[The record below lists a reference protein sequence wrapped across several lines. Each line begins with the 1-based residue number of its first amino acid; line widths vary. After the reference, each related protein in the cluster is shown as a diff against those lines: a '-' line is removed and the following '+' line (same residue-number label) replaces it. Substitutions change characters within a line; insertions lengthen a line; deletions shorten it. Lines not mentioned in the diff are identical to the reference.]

1 MGLVVQV
8 TEHVPPRAPLMRAP
22 HDGQEQPAGRLWYR
36 RRPTWSTSSKS
47 SWSGHIPSSRP
58 QTAESCP
65 IPNDSWTPSSPE
77 ANSRI
82 SSASSASPLRSLAVP
97 NDLALAADPSD
108 VSLDSIARLR
118 FGPRPHQ
125 RTSSRHLAMGK
136 NAPMGVPSK
145 PSTENMRPSLR
156 PRTASSASPLPLW
169 THSHS
174 SSSSSPSRQVSFPY
188 LQHQLER
195 LGRGLGKRPATAVD
209 VEDICYVAEPLRY
222 DSLISRDGP
231 ALLFE
236 VDR

>member
-1 MGLVVQV
+1 
-8 TEHVPPRAPLMRAP
+8 MRAP

-36 RRPTWSTSSKS
+36 RRPTWSISSKS
-47 SWSGHIPSSRP
+47 SWSGHIALSRP

-82 SSASSASPLRSLAVP
+82 SSTSSGSPLRSLAVP
-97 NDLALAADPSD
+97 NDLALAADSSE

-125 RTSSRHLAMGK
+125 RTSSRRLATVKTALME
-136 NAPMGVPSK
+136 VPSK
-145 PSTENMRPSLR
+145 PNTENMRRSVR

-169 THSHS
+169 PQIH
-174 SSSSSPSRQVSFPY
+174 SSSSPSRQVSFPY

-209 VEDICYVAEPLRY
+209 VEDICYVAEPLQY
-222 DSLISRDGP
+222 DCLISHDGP